1 MAIDL
6 VGFGIVAPILP
17 LYAKRFGASGF
28 QAGLLFASFS
38 LAQFVMAPVMGRVS
52 DRIGRKPV
60 IIVSLLGTAIGSFL
74 TAAAGGLALL
84 FVARIVDGASGASVS
99 VAQGAVTDLASPAD
113 RPRLLGML
121 GAAFGVGFV
130 IGPAI
135 GGLAHFN
142 ARLPFVIAGVIAL
155 VNAAA
160 ALVRLPET
168 HGPRANRTVGPS
180 DLRADF
186 LAPDDADTARRR
198 RRSLLLM
205 AAAGFLATAAFAGF
219 ESTFS
224 LFGARRFH
232 LTLGSTAL
240 VFVAIGVA
248 LVIVQGGVV
257 GRVTAAVGPRR
268 AYVGGVAVCGMG
280 LAVLAGATAWAVLVV
295 ALGLLVVGQG
305 IASPT
310 LTSLVVDRA
319 RPDRR
324 GEALG
329 VQQSAGS
336 LARIAGPAAAGLL
349 FDRAGVAWPYVVGAV
364 LMALVVGLVV
374 SERA

>member
-1 MAIDL
+1 
-6 VGFGIVAPILP
+6 
-17 LYAKRFGASGF
+17 
-28 QAGLLFASFS
+28 
-38 LAQFVMAPVMGRVS
+38 
-52 DRIGRKPV
+52 
-60 IIVSLLGTAIGSFL
+60 
-74 TAAAGGLALL
+74 
-84 FVARIVDGASGASVS
+84 
-99 VAQGAVTDLASPAD
+99 
-113 RPRLLGML
+113 ML

-155 VNAAA
+155 VNAAV

-168 HGPRANRTVGPS
+168 PGPKANRTVAAE

-186 LAPDDADTARRR
+186 AVPDDVGAARRR
-198 RRSLLLM
+198 RRDLLLL

-232 LTLGSTAL
+232 LTLGSAAV
-240 VFVAIGVA
+240 VFVGIGIA
-248 LVIVQGGVV
+248 LVIVQGALV
-257 GRVTAAVGPRR
+257 GKVTARLGARR
-268 AYVGGVAVCGMG
+268 AYVGGIAVCGLG
-280 LAVLAGATAWAVLVV
+280 LAVLAGATVWVVLVV
-295 ALGLLVVGQG
+295 ALGLLVLGQG
-305 IASPT
+305 IATPT

-319 RPDRR
+319 RADRR

-329 VQQSAGS
+329 FQQSAGS

-364 LMALVVGLVV
+364 LMAVVVGLVV
-374 SERA
+374 SERT